1 MKRIEEKLYAL
12 KQINV
17 KYKLP
22 IDTIDAQLDDMK
34 NFKVCTPI
42 VGGFSTGKSSLLN
55 ALLEEN
61 ILKTAIT
68 AETAIPTEIYDGN
81 NQAVILS
88 EERKQV
94 LPINQFIETEFD
106 ATTVNLIQ
114 LGCDNAFLKEIKDVK
129 IVDMP
134 GFDSGIELHNRA
146 INNYL
151 PKSLSYIVVF
161 SADDMVL
168 RESIGTFLK
177 ELNMYQ
183 MPICIVI
190 TKCDKVTENILELG
204 LRHLKEILPKY
215 IDMSCVKFYLTKA
228 KKDKDV
234 KGLKAFL
241 LELQSKANEIFE
253 TKYSVMFKGYAAETE
268 KYLNSRIKNAELSV
282 SDLDEKEEALKKETE
297 DLFLKLDTEKSKLKE
312 QMNHAIARIDAKI
325 KSDLQMAK
333 SSLADTILVGNDIN
347 EKINT
352 LVRMAVSAAIKKEFE
367 PKMQTYLKNITSLV
381 SVTIV
386 SNTNIKTNPL
396 KDVADNFVKDTI
408 IDAMPVLTPVIG
420 GIIGTGIASLPALAA
435 LGSIAGPVGA
445 IVGAGM
451 GVLVEGIFHAK
462 KQEEKLQLVM
472 QEVEGMIPDINKQA
486 IEGVLTELENYIDK
500 INKNIEEEVTKK
512 RDLLLKALQ
521 DVREQKEKEEKEK
534 TKLILEITKDLEDIR
549 GIMNGL

>member
-253 TKYSVMFKGYAAETE
+253 TKYTVMFKGYATETE

-333 SSLADTILVGNDIN
+333 SSLADTILAGNDIN

-534 TKLILEITKDLEDIR
+534 TKLILEITKDLEDTR